1 MMSGTAETIIINE
14 RLEKKVEDDL
24 DKSKPTDGE
33 EVKTNQVFFE
43 TVKLHT
49 LTNICWKK
57 VNFRT
62 QLNFKCPKIVFN

>member
-49 LTNICWKK
+49 LINICWKK
-57 VNFRT
+57 S
-62 QLNFKCPKIVFN
+62 